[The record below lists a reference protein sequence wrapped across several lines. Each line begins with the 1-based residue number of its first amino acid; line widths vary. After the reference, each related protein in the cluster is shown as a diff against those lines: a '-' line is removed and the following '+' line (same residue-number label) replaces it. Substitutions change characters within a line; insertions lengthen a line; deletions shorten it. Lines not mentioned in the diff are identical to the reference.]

1 MMKKKEK
8 FQHPSRHNDSRFKKK
23 NKEEN
28 NEIICFECKKTGY
41 LKKKRY
47 FEDKKKNS
55 MMVTWDDLDSDK
67 SNSSDDEQANICLLA
82 NTSDKVKVKTYF
94 ESDTS
99 FVLHQMMKKI
109 CPMMFFFKICKKFK
123 EKFKVSSSKNI
134 ELRKSKEFLE
144 KENKKKTLEET
155 LKESLS
161 LASKTNE
168 TSIVEKLR
176 EEVAYLTN
184 DFGKEQLL
192 TSHYLLQTNV
202 TSMVNLDTQSLD
214 ASMISAMHT
223 LFVY

>member
-1 MMKKKEK
+1 
-8 FQHPSRHNDSRFKKK
+8 
-23 NKEEN
+23 
-28 NEIICFECKKTGY
+28 
-41 LKKKRY
+41 
-47 FEDKKKNS
+47 
-55 MMVTWDDLDSDK
+55 MVTWDDLDSDK
-67 SNSSDDEQANICLLA
+67 SSSSDDEQANICLLA

-99 FVLHQMMKKI
+99 SCASSNDEEDMPYDVLLQNCHMISLQ
-109 CPMMFFFKICKKFK
+109 CKKFK

-134 ELRKSKEFLE
+134 ELRKSNEFLE

-184 DFGKEQLL
+184 DFGKFLK
-192 TSHYLLQTNV
+192 S
-202 TSMVNLDTQSLD
+202 
-214 ASMISAMHT
+214 
-223 LFVY
+223 